1 MKHYNREN
9 FRLTHSVAFH
19 LNKARNGL
27 LMEIDAAL
35 RPLDITG
42 QQMGILLS
50 LTQGAASTP
59 LEISKLLEIDTGL
72 MTRMLDKLESKGML
86 QRQRSEEDRRVVNLI
101 VTDKGRDVASRVP
114 DIAPDV
120 LNHRL
125 RHFTRDEFSEFLRLL
140 RKFTEAA

>member
-9 FRLTHSVAFH
+9 FRLTQSVGFH

-86 QRQRSEEDRRVVNLI
+86 QRQRSEADRRVVNLI
-101 VTDKGRDVASRVP
+101 LTDKGRDVASRIP

-140 RKFTEAA
+140 QKFTEGA

>member
-9 FRLTHSVAFH
+9 FRLTQSVGFH

-72 MTRMLDKLESKGML
+72 MTRMLDKLESKGMV
-86 QRQRSEEDRRVVNLI
+86 QRQRSEADRRVVNLI
-101 VTDKGRDVASRVP
+101 LTDKGRDVASRIP

-140 RKFTEAA
+140 RKFTEDA

>member
-1 MKHYNREN
+1 VKHYNREN
-9 FRLTHSVAFH
+9 FRLTQSVGFH